1 MFAQQEA
8 ARSVFDQV
16 MRRIETEKKV
26 GSRSECSGVDEGWA
40 AGRRSNYICPMG
52 LNAFCGGLAFRPMA
66 PNIAHKYDSVL
77 PGTQDS
83 SGDSEAVFEKDLQRC
98 GEGPRLLVG
107 KLFPGGL
114 TTPRILYHIMIPTPR
129 LPDSPTPRLP

>member
-16 MRRIETEKKV
+16 MRRIETEKQV

-52 LNAFCGGLAFRPMA
+52 LNVFCGGLVFRPMA

-83 SGDSEAVFEKDLQRC
+83 SGDSEAVFEKGLQRC
-98 GEGPRLLVG
+98 GRGTSSFGG
-107 KLFPGGL
+107 KALPGGIDDPPGSS
-114 TTPRILYHIMIPTPR
+114 TT
-129 LPDSPTPRLP
+129 S